1 MPRICCTGEMIPA
14 CRSNNKRENSMRQLN
29 YSINKSV
36 DIKIIT
42 LMSSVIQE

>member
-14 CRSNNKRENSMRQLN
+14 CRNNNKQENSMRRLN